1 MAMMRLHRFL
11 IVSLA
16 MALFVHD
23 AVAQESLT
31 LKKVKETEV
40 ITIGYRVGSIPF
52 SYLDNKQRPIG
63 YSMDLC
69 DVIVEAVKA
78 RLNLKNLE
86 VKYIPVTAAN
96 RMPLVGNDI
105 VDLEC
110 GSTTNTVE
118 RQKKVSFTV
127 TTFVAAGRLVSKKS
141 SNITSIEDL
150 KGRPVVSSAGT
161 TSVAVLTELNRSR
174 NLGMRVLV
182 AKDHNESFKMVNADR
197 AVAFLMDDV
206 ILHGLVASTMRPQ
219 DYVISD
225 ESLSNEP
232 YGIIVRKD
240 DPEFKSIADNA
251 LIDLFKSGEINRIYR
266 KWFQS
271 PIPPWQ
277 INLQMPMNDALK
289 KAIANPADSVSL
301 QSGG

>member
-1 MAMMRLHRFL
+1 
-11 IVSLA
+11 
-16 MALFVHD
+16 MALLVHD
-23 AVAQESLT
+23 AAAQNSMT
-31 LKKVKETEV
+31 LKKVVETGV
-40 ITIGYRVGSIPF
+40 ITLGFRVGSIPF
-52 SYLDNKQRPIG
+52 SYLDEKQRPIG

-69 DVIVEAVKA
+69 DVIVGAVKT

-141 SNITSIEDL
+141 SNIRTIEDL
-150 KGRPVVSSAGT
+150 RGKAVVSSAGT
-161 TSVAVLTELNRSR
+161 TSVAVLAELNRSR
-174 NLGMRVLV
+174 DLGMRVLV
-182 AKDHNESFKMVNADR
+182 AKDHNESFQMVDANR
-197 AVAFLMDDV
+197 AAAFLMDDV
-206 ILHGLVASTMRPQ
+206 ILHGLVASTMHPQ
-219 DYVISD
+219 DYVIS
-225 ESLSNEP
+225 EEALSNEP

-240 DPEFKSIADNA
+240 DPEFKNIADNA
-251 LIDLFKSGEINRIYR
+251 LINLFKSGEINRIYQ

-289 KAIANPADSVSL
+289 KAIANPGDAVSWL
-301 QSGG
+301 SGG

>member
-1 MAMMRLHRFL
+1 MMRLHRFL
-11 IVSLA
+11 IVCGA
-16 MALFVHD
+16 MALLVHD
-23 AVAQESLT
+23 AAAQNSMT
-31 LKKVKETEV
+31 LKKVVETGV
-40 ITIGYRVGSIPF
+40 ITLGFRVGSIPF
-52 SYLDNKQRPIG
+52 SYLDDKQRPIG

-69 DVIVEAVKA
+69 DVIVGAVKA

-127 TTFVAAGRLVSKKS
+127 TTFVAAGRLVSKKT
-141 SNITSIEDL
+141 SNIRTIEDL
-150 KGRPVVSSAGT
+150 RGKAVVSSAGT
-161 TSVAVLTELNRSR
+161 TSVAVLAEINRSR
-174 NLGMRVLV
+174 DLGMRVLV
-182 AKDHNESFKMVNADR
+182 AKDHNESFQMVDADR
-197 AVAFLMDDV
+197 AAAFLMDDV

-225 ESLSNEP
+225 EALSNEP

-240 DPEFKSIADNA
+240 DPEFKNIADNA
-251 LIDLFKSGEINRIYR
+251 LINLFKSGEINRIYQ

-289 KAIANPADSVSL
+289 KAIANPSDSVSWL
-301 QSGG
+301 SGG